1 MPRHDVPG
9 PARSDRG
16 DYPAS
21 AESISR
27 LIHRLL
33 SQVERILCVNGLS
46 AVTPAVVDAARESFG
61 DRGPHRR
68 PQAVAT
74 TFIAENLTTNDSE
87 NDRPAGR
94 DAGR

>member
-1 MPRHDVPG
+1 M
-9 PARSDRG
+9 
-16 DYPAS
+16 
-21 AESISR
+21 
-27 LIHRLL
+27 
-33 SQVERILCVNGLS
+33 NGLS

-74 TFIAENLTTNDSE
+74 TFIAENLTTNNSE

-94 DAGR
+94 DGGSMTDFSRPRDQTEGGEIAAK